1 MTDDVSIR
9 MKYRKAII
17 EQIKKE
23 INPSDNDLELMRDR
37 LNKASSD
44 ELERTYEAFERFGVQ
59 VILDTV
65 IKWRFHYMKR
75 RKYEK
80 KNRRIFLRR

>member
-65 IKWRFHYMKR
+65 IKWRFIWIL
-75 RKYEK
+75 ESEVG
-80 KNRRIFLRR
+80 IIWAI

>member
-65 IKWRFHYMKR
+65 
-75 RKYEK
+75 K
-80 KNRRIFLRR
+80 K

>member
-1 MTDDVSIR
+1 MTGDVSMG
-9 MKYRKAII
+9 MKYRNAII

-23 INPSDNDLELMRDR
+23 INPSDNDLQLMRDR

-44 ELERTYEAFERFGVQ
+44 ELERVYDAFERFGVQ

-65 IKWRFHYMKR
+65 
-75 RKYEK
+75 K
-80 KNRRIFLRR
+80 K

>member
-1 MTDDVSIR
+1 MTGDVSLRI
-9 MKYRKAII
+9 KYRNAIL

-23 INPSDNDLELMRDR
+23 INPSDNDLELMRDK

-44 ELERTYEAFERFGVQ
+44 ELERIYDAFERFGVQ

-65 IKWRFHYMKR
+65 
-75 RKYEK
+75 K
-80 KNRRIFLRR
+80 K

>member
-65 IKWRFHYMKR
+65 IK
-75 RKYEK
+75 
-80 KNRRIFLRR
+80 

>member
-1 MTDDVSIR
+1 MTGDVSLRI
-9 MKYRKAII
+9 KYRNAIF

-23 INPSDNDLELMRDR
+23 INPSDNDLELMRDK

-44 ELERTYEAFERFGVQ
+44 ELERIYDAFERFDVQ

-65 IKWRFHYMKR
+65 
-75 RKYEK
+75 K
-80 KNRRIFLRR
+80 K